1 MKRRGREEKKN
12 REKSLK
18 GRGGVERKD
27 RREREE
33 RARENHRQASGML
46 EQLQSELCENMSPH
60 PLKKHKLGSSTIYR
74 RIYGRPGLQ
83 TVLGKN
89 MT

>member
-27 RREREE
+27 RREERERE
-33 RARENHRQASGML
+33 RTTGKPVECWSNYRVIYVKT
-46 EQLQSELCENMSPH
+46 SPR
-60 PLKKHKLGSSTIYR
+60 PLKKNNQGSSTIYR
-74 RIYGRPGLQ
+74 WIYGRLGLQ
-83 TVLGKN
+83 NCTGEK
-89 MT
+89 T